1 MHLHQVFTVLHVHVI
16 EWTYIKHLLHVMGLH
31 LELQLQVY
39 VIEANLHLAL
49 QLHVIEMNF
58 DQILQ

>member
-1 MHLHQVFTVLHVHVI
+1 MCR
-16 EWTYIKHLLHVMGLH
+16 HLLHVIEMSIH
-31 LELQLQVY
+31 LELQLQVH

-58 DQILQ
+58 DKILR